1 MGSNPIGPGFYKMA
15 EKENKMLEHELV
27 PKHIILSEE
36 DATKLLQMYNI
47 SKKQLPKIHA
57 KDPAIKPMEP
67 KAGDIVKILR
77 NSPTTKTSVYYRVV
91 VSD

>member
-1 MGSNPIGPGFYKMA
+1 M
-15 EKENKMLEHELV
+15 

-36 DATKLLQMYNI
+36 DANKLLQTYNI
-47 SKKQLPKIHA
+47 SKKQLPKILA

-77 NSPTTKTSVYYRVV
+77 NSPTTKTAVYYRVV
-91 VSD
+91 ISD